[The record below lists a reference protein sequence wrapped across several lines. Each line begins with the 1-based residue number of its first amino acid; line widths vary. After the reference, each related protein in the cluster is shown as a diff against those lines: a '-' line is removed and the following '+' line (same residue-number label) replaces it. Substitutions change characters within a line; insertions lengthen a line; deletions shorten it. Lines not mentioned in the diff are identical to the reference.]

1 MLALFLRAPLKA
13 GQAMPKG
20 HKAASDP
27 SQKLARLRRRPNFVI
42 AGGKRTLGLFVREG
56 KEAVQPQIAIWMDAQ
71 SGAILASEVL
81 NPRESADDCVSE
93 ALAVLVEVLQHPPPV
108 ALPADMMQSLS
119 LLAQRATSQ
128 STPALEHPK
137 PGLPAKIL
145 LTDAALAP
153 AARTLFEPLNVPVE
167 VQTDLPLFE
176 QAFQSLSQH
185 LGAKEDATPPGPF
198 AWEIAPALLPAL
210 YAAAADTWKLAPWD
224 GLPDHPPVIIEL
236 GAHGP
241 QPDVERLYAS
251 IMGAGGEVFGV
262 AFYYTP
268 EALERTVERGAA
280 LPTEQP
286 NIDAAI
292 ELLRQAGAPID
303 DVPPE
308 MLRMMV
314 GELMLEE
321 EGLTESQVLELM
333 EDGMVCLFNTKE
345 DSDPTYLDWLK
356 AHKIKVPAREGI
368 PLFLKTHAGE
378 HPGAPGEREVQALTL
393 AFQALNQFYSH
404 FRQQLEAGAEPDV
417 PLTLIT
423 QASLST
429 ERVTV
434 PVSFTPTE
442 EMYALEEGDWL
453 GEEEIEEPEEPA
465 TETGKR
471 TLYRFQVKLQWMP
484 EVWRRIEMTG
494 DQTLHDL
501 HNTIQN
507 AFNWDDDHPYAF
519 FLSGKPWDDD
529 TAYESPFIHEGRSAA
544 AYRLEHL
551 PLKQGK
557 QFLYIFDFGDDL
569 RHEIKLEAVLPNK
582 LQPGARYPRVSEV
595 HGEAPPQYPDEEEES
610 EEEDE
615 EEEEDDEE

>member
-1 MLALFLRAPLKA
+1 
-13 GQAMPKG
+13 MPKG
-20 HKAASDP
+20 RKSASDP
-27 SQKLARLRRRPNFVI
+27 AQKLARLPRRSDLVI

-56 KEAVQPQIAIWMDAQ
+56 KEAVQPQMALWMDAQ
-71 SGAILASEVL
+71 SGAVLASEVL
-81 NPRESADDCVSE
+81 NPHESADDCVSE
-93 ALAVLVEVLQHPPPV
+93 ALAALVEALQHPPPV
-108 ALPADMMQSLS
+108 ALPADIMQSLS
-119 LLAQRATSQ
+119 LLAQRASGQ
-128 STPALEHPK
+128 GAPALEQSK
-137 PGLPAKIL
+137 PGLPAKII
-145 LTDAALAP
+145 LTDDALAP
-153 AARTLFEPLNVPVE
+153 AARALFEPLHVSVE
-167 VQTDLPLFE
+167 VQTNLPLFE
-176 QAFQSLSQH
+176 QTFQSLAQH
-185 LGAKEDATPPGPF
+185 LGAREDATPPEPF
-198 AWEIAPALLPAL
+198 SWDIAPALLAPL

-224 GLPDHPPVIIEL
+224 YLPDHPAVMIDVGE
-236 GAHGP
+236 HGP
-241 QPDVERLYAS
+241 QPDVPRLYTS
-251 IMGAGGEVFGV
+251 ILGGAGEVFGA
-262 AFYYTP
+262 AFYYTA
-268 EALERTVERGAA
+268 EALERTLERGAA
-280 LPTEQP
+280 LPTDQP

-308 MLRMMV
+308 ALREMV
-314 GELMLEE
+314 GEMMIEE

-356 AHKIKVPAREGI
+356 ANKIKVPAREGI
-368 PLFLKTHAGE
+368 PLFLKTHAGQ
-378 HPGAPGEREVQALTL
+378 HPSAPGEREVQALTL

-404 FRQQLEAGAEPDV
+404 FRPQLEEGAEPDV
-417 PLTLIT
+417 PLTLMA
-423 QASLST
+423 QASLGT

-442 EMYALEEGDWL
+442 EMYAIEEGDWL
-453 GEEEIEEPEEPA
+453 EEEEIEEPEEPA

-519 FLSGKPWDDD
+519 FLSGKPWDNA
-529 TAYESPFIHEGRSAA
+529 TAYESPFIGEGRSAA
-544 AYRLEHL
+544 AHRLEHL

-569 RHEIKLEAVLPNK
+569 RHEIKLEAVLPDK
-582 LQPGARYPRVSEV
+582 LQPGANYPRVSEV
-595 HGEAPPQYPDEEEES
+595 HGAAPPQYPDEEDEDG

-615 EEEEDDEE
+615 DEDEDDKE